1 MAWEFSGRFRAEG
14 TLVSNRFIDE
24 LMAGASGEYVKVYLY
39 LLRHQDKAPGLAQV
53 AEALHYTEGDVGRA
67 LAYWEKAGVLCQAG
81 GQPEGR
87 QKEGG
92 ERQKEEEKL
101 PVLPPRSKDGVS
113 RLSGDEEFAQLLYI
127 AQKYMNKVFTQ
138 RECQVFAYLYGDLC
152 LPAELLEYLVEYC
165 VQNGHTSIRYMETVA
180 INWHQRGILTLEE
193 AKANGAGAGKDYF
206 AVMKA
211 FGLNDR
217 RPAAAEKQY
226 IETWFGSY
234 GFAREVVLEACNRTI
249 AATHAPS
256 FAYADKILKEWKKAG
271 VKNLSDVEDLDMIR
285 RRQEKE
291 KGERKKP
298 EAKGVGE
305 KKGGAPNRFHN
316 FEPSGTDY
324 DSLMME
330 KGRARMKE

>member
-87 QKEGG
+87 QKEGV

-127 AQKYMNKVFTQ
+127 AQKYVNKVFTQ
-138 RECQVFAYLYGDLC
+138 RECQVFA
-152 LPAELLEYLVEYC
+152 
-165 VQNGHTSIRYMETVA
+165 
-180 INWHQRGILTLEE
+180 
-193 AKANGAGAGKDYF
+193 
-206 AVMKA
+206 
-211 FGLNDR
+211 
-217 RPAAAEKQY
+217 
-226 IETWFGSY
+226 
-234 GFAREVVLEACNRTI
+234 
-249 AATHAPS
+249 
-256 FAYADKILKEWKKAG
+256 
-271 VKNLSDVEDLDMIR
+271 
-285 RRQEKE
+285 
-291 KGERKKP
+291 
-298 EAKGVGE
+298 
-305 KKGGAPNRFHN
+305 
-316 FEPSGTDY
+316 
-324 DSLMME
+324 
-330 KGRARMKE
+330 